1 MYDGVYSIGNQLR
14 GEFGTGAYSHE
25 PNTIIRQD
33 DRNRMI
39 VGGTGKIFITDTGD
53 AWEFS
58 VEAQKYKLIPT
69 RFEVMSAFVDK
80 FSYLISTEG
89 KLYSL
94 DQNYLVRVPLNFTI
108 KHSMGR
114 LVLTDDNLIY
124 EWNDQQ
130 QPTFQLVMNA
140 SMYTNG
146 VPVSQVID
154 SNTKKALH
162 YAMLLSNGSVLLW
175 GSNECKF
182 FCNNS

>member
-1 MYDGVYSIGNQLR
+1 
-14 GEFGTGAYSHE
+14 
-25 PNTIIRQD
+25 
-33 DRNRMI
+33 MI